1 MNNLSLKKTARFALG
16 IVTAAL
22 ATTATQAA
30 TTNSGAVQSAEQL
43 YKQERAVCVEGRSH
57 QDRETCLKEATN
69 ALAEAR
75 KNPSP
80 TTDSAKLRSNALA
93 RCENVREADKAA
105 CKRLAL
111 GKGNESGSVKGGGI
125 IKETV
130 TTTIG
135 PPIVLVPV
143 QK

>member
-1 MNNLSLKKTARFALG
+1 MNNSPLKTGARLALG
-16 IVTAAL
+16 MVAA
-22 ATTATQAA
+22 AFSISAA
-30 TTNSGAVQSAEQL
+30 YAAADTGGVPSAEQR
-43 YKQERAVCVEGRSH
+43 YKQERAACLDGRSH

-80 TTDSAKLRSNALA
+80 TANSAELRSNALA
-93 RCENVREADKAA
+93 RCENVPASDKAA
-105 CKRLAL
+105 CERLAL
-111 GKGNESGSVKGGGI
+111 GKGSESGSVKGGGV